1 MGIKSINLR
10 GICDEDFL
18 ATRPIP
24 AGTLVD
30 TSPVILFERDNYE
43 THGKHTIVAD
53 YVFAWGEGRMALAL
67 GLGWSI
73 VSQ

>member
-1 MGIKSINLR
+1 MTR
-10 GICDEDFL
+10 AVL